1 MIYISENGHIHR
13 ECQISKKVKNKLPEI
28 KIFLK
33 KIFNFDFIEKSLNEK
48 NLKMPMKAQFF
59 HFRYRFAEKIKI
71 KSNLQRSHP
80 NKK

>member
-1 MIYISENGHIHR
+1 
-13 ECQISKKVKNKLPEI
+13 
-28 KIFLK
+28 
-33 KIFNFDFIEKSLNEK
+33 
-48 NLKMPMKAQFF
+48 MPMKAQFF